1 MAYKVTY
8 LRDNAT
14 PEQLKERIGRL
25 RKEISC
31 IEEKKVGITQA
42 IESRKRTLA
51 RLEGQAALAAP
62 LQPAPSMTVG

>member
-1 MAYKVTY
+1 VAYRVVY
-8 LRDNAT
+8 LRDTAT
-14 PEQLKERIGRL
+14 PAQLKERIDRL

-51 RLEGQAALAAP
+51 RLEAQAALAAP
-62 LQPAPSMTVG
+62 LQPAPTMTAG